1 MGDQTEATTRDRWG
15 SKIAFIMAAV
25 GFAVGFGNV
34 WRFPSLAYEYGGGA
48 FFIPYIMALLFIGIP
63 LVTLEVSLGQ
73 YHQTGDVGVFGSI
86 HRRLKGVGLGSVIAA
101 WVLVTY
107 YAPLI
112 AWVINAFFDSFRNAA
127 IWEDSTGSEAYAYF
141 LEEIIGEKTLG
152 ADYLPTRMV
161 WANVGYIAVTWFVVW
176 LCLAWGI
183 EATGKVTYF
192 TMGLPAI
199 LIFVFLG
206 RAVSLPGASDGINA
220 YIGEWDMSV
229 LVNQPECWSRAV
241 SQIFFSVGVTFGVLT
256 AFGSYCPRD
265 GPAFQNSIIIS
276 VCNSLFSFIAGFA
289 VFAGLGYLAY
299 EEGVELDKVAVSGP
313 SLLFGAYP
321 VVLATLPGGIHWV
334 RLLFFTLFLLG
345 IDSAFALTDAVVTV
359 TADSVPGADLSR
371 KQIVSGWCVLGFL
384 IGLLYATDA
393 GFRFLDV
400 FDFYINFLVIIVG
413 LFECVAV
420 GWITG
425 LEQQCEELGSK
436 TMLAYI
442 FTTFGSIIAASGVWF
457 GIPADGN
464 ALVGG
469 FVTWF
474 VFYLAGMAVTLFL
487 LKKTRDSMP
496 EESQRSW
503 KELLYT
509 LYFKNVQDYVEK
521 IKKQIGYMP
530 FIWGVLIKHV
540 IPPVLIVVFVLGAV
554 ATNSEGESVFGHYGG
569 YVAWPYQILGV
580 LTFCFTA
587 ATMLVGA
594 AAPNLY
600 NWTFVPQVEGSF
612 VGEDE
617 KFPVE
622 ESEEQDV
629 EQIDESNPEKAQAED
644 EESEAVEKP
653 VAVAA
658 ETKADAEA
666 EAVA

>member
-1 MGDQTEATTRDRWG
+1 
-15 SKIAFIMAAV
+15 MAAV

-34 WRFPSLAYEYGGGA
+34 WRFPSLAYEFGGGA

-107 YAPLI
+107 YVPLI
-112 AWVINAFFDSFRNAA
+112 AWVTNAFFDSFRNPA
-127 IWEDSTGSEAYAYF
+127 IWENSTGAEAYAYF
-141 LEEIIGEKTLG
+141 LDEIIGEKTLG
-152 ADYLPTRMV
+152 EDFRPTRMV
-161 WANVGYIAVTWFVVW
+161 WPNVGYIAFTWFVVW
-176 LCLAWGI
+176 LCLGWGI

-206 RAVSLPGASDGINA
+206 RAISLPGSSDGINA

-265 GPAFQNSIIIS
+265 GPAFQNSLIIS
-276 VCNSLFSFIAGFA
+276 ICNSLFSFIAGFA
-289 VFAGLGYLAY
+289 VFAALGYLAY
-299 EEGVELDKVAVSGP
+299 TEGVELDQVAVSGP

-359 TADSVPGADLSR
+359 TADSVPGANFS
-371 KQIVSGWCVLGFL
+371 KKHIVSGWCVLGFL
-384 IGLLYATDA
+384 VGLLYATDA
-393 GFRFLDV
+393 GFL
-400 FDFYINFLVIIVG
+400 
-413 LFECVAV
+413 
-420 GWITG
+420 GWIAG
-425 LEQQCEELGSK
+425 LEEQCKDLGSK
-436 TMLAYI
+436 TMLSFI

-457 GIPADGN
+457 GIPNGN
-464 ALVGG
+464 SAILGG

-474 VFYLAGMAVTLFL
+474 VFYMTGMMVTLCL
-487 LKKTRDSMP
+487 LKKTRDS
-496 EESQRSW
+496 EEHQPSW
-503 KELLYT
+503 KELLYN

-530 FIWGVLIKHV
+530 FIWGVLIKHF
-540 IPPVLIVVFVLGAV
+540 IPPVLMVVFVLGAV
-554 ATNSEGESVFGHYGG
+554 AKNPEGVSVFGHYGG

-587 ATMLVGA
+587 ATILVGA

-600 NWTFVPQVEGSF
+600 NLTFVPQVESSF
-612 VGEDE
+612 ICEDE
-617 KFPVE
+617 KISIEKREERDVE
-622 ESEEQDV
+622 EV
-629 EQIDESNPEKAQAED
+629 DENNPEKAQAL
-644 EESEAVEKP
+644 AVVEP
-653 VAVAA
+653 VA
-658 ETKADAEA
+658 TY
-666 EAVA
+666 

>member
-1 MGDQTEATTRDRWG
+1 
-15 SKIAFIMAAV
+15 MAAV

-48 FFIPYIMALLFIGIP
+48 FFIPYIWRCSLLA
-63 LVTLEVSLGQ
+63 SL
-73 YHQTGDVGVFGSI
+73 Y
-86 HRRLKGVGLGSVIAA
+86 
-101 WVLVTY
+101 
-107 YAPLI
+107 
-112 AWVINAFFDSFRNAA
+112 FRNAA

-152 ADYLPTRMV
+152 ADFLPTRMV

-206 RAVSLPGASDGINA
+206 RAVSLPGASVGINA

-299 EEGVELDKVAVSGP
+299 EEGVELDQVAVSGP

-359 TADSVPGADLSR
+359 TADSVPGANLSR

-384 IGLLYATDA
+384 TGLLYATDA

-400 FDFYINFLVIIVG
+400 FDFYINFLV
-413 LFECVAV
+413 
-420 GWITG
+420 
-425 LEQQCEELGSK
+425 
-436 TMLAYI
+436 
-442 FTTFGSIIAASGVWF
+442 AASGVWF

-464 ALVGG
+464 ALLGG
-469 FVTWF
+469 FVTLF
-474 VFYLAGMAVTLFL
+474 VFYLTGMAVTLFL

-503 KELLYT
+503 KSFYILFTSRTSKTTSRRSRNRLGTCLHLGRTYQARNPSSPHCCICPWCCCNKFRRRERLRPLWWIRC
-509 LYFKNVQDYVEK
+509 LA
-521 IKKQIGYMP
+521 
-530 FIWGVLIKHV
+530 
-540 IPPVLIVVFVLGAV
+540 IPNF
-554 ATNSEGESVFGHYGG
+554 
-569 YVAWPYQILGV
+569 GV

-594 AAPNLY
+594 AAPDLY
-600 NWTFVPQVEGSF
+600 NWTFVPQVESSF

-617 KFPVE
+617 KFPAE

-629 EQIDESNPEKAQAED
+629 EQVDESNPEKAQAE
-644 EESEAVEKP
+644 ESEAVKSM
-653 VAVAA
+653 
-658 ETKADAEA
+658 
-666 EAVA
+666 